1 MRKTLSQ
8 FMSIVTAF
16 AVILVSYHS
25 VSAAP
30 ADAPK
35 IYYVNPSGKDTN
47 SGSSTAPFKT
57 FTKAISVLVPGDT
70 LMVSGT
76 FSERLNVNKSGT
88 VSAPINIVGNSAKID
103 VKGQQINGIIVTGN
117 YVNVS
122 GFDVKGSTQHGI
134 LLAGKYIKFE
144 NSFVHH
150 NVLDNGSN
158 GNCGQGD
165 GWASGLKVYVGGENI
180 TIRGNTVYQNCGE
193 GIAITRGKNIMV
205 ENNTVYDNYSVN
217 IYVDN
222 SPYTT
227 VQNNNI
233 YCTGIY
239 LRSGRRPAGIAI
251 AEEYYS
257 GWGAQRHH
265 NYIFNNYV
273 DACNEGIVSWLPE
286 VTGGKLKDS
295 IISGNTIPTAIQR
308 GMTIRSGNQNVTIEN
323 NTVFGAIEITYPTGV
338 TLRNNT
344 ITTGVTS
351 TPSKTPTA
359 TKIKTATPTKT
370 ITPSKTPTITVTPAT
385 YTPTITFT
393 PSFTPIVSA
402 TATKLPTATPTS
414 INDIIFDDTDSDF
427 VYSSSGWEDINE
439 QSANNGTYKRNPKYN
454 SSVTFTF
461 IGELFSV
468 LYMDGPSFRK
478 IDVYVDGVFRYT
490 INRRAF
496 TTIHQQRWDFPELL
510 PYEEHTIK
518 LVFTNG
524 NAMFDGI
531 VLITDG
537 QIPFMKDLNL
547 PTSTA
552 ISTSTI
558 FASETPSSLPSA
570 TPTISSPT
578 ITPSTTTE
586 PPTFTPTLTI
596 TSTPTP

>member
-1 MRKTLSQ
+1 MKKTLFEFISV
-8 FMSIVTAF
+8 FIAF
-16 AVILVSYHS
+16 AMILVSYHS

-35 IYYVNPSGKDTN
+35 IYYVNPAGKDTN
-47 SGSSTAPFKT
+47 SGSATAPFKT
-57 FTKAISVLVPGDT
+57 FTKAISVLVAGDT

-76 FSERLNVNKSGT
+76 FNERLNVNKSGT
-88 VSAPINIVGNSAKID
+88 ASAPINVVGNNAKID

-134 LLAGKYIKFE
+134 LLSGKHIKFE
-144 NSFVHH
+144 NSSVHH

-158 GNCGQGD
+158 GSCGQIS

-193 GIAITRGKNIMV
+193 GIAVTRGKNIIV

-227 VQNNNI
+227 IQNNNV

-239 LRSGRRPAGIAI
+239 LRNGRRPSGIAI

-265 NYIFNNYV
+265 NYIFNNYI
-273 DACNEGIVSWLPE
+273 DACYEGIVSWLPE
-286 VTGGKLKDS
+286 VAGGKLKDS
-295 IISGNTIPTAIQR
+295 IISGNTIPTATLR

-323 NTVFGAIEITYPTGV
+323 NTVFGAIDITYPTSV

-344 ITTGVTS
+344 ITTGATS

-370 ITPSKTPTITVTPAT
+370 TVPTKTPTITVTPAT
-385 YTPTITFT
+385 YTPTVTFT

-414 INDIIFDDTDSDF
+414 MNDIVFDDTDSDF

-439 QSANNGTYKRNPKYN
+439 ASANNGTYKRNPKYN
-454 SSVTFTF
+454 VSVTFTF
-461 IGELFSV
+461 TGELFSV

-531 VLITDG
+531 VLMSDG
-537 QIPFMKDLNL
+537 QVPFMKDV
-547 PTSTA
+547 PTATV
-552 ISTSTI
+552 TSSPTLS
-558 FASETPSSLPSA
+558 ASETPSSLPSA
-570 TPTISSPT
+570 TSTISSPT
-578 ITPSTTTE
+578 TAPNATE
-586 PPTFTPTLTI
+586 PATFTATPTI
-596 TSTPTP
+596 TPTP